1 MQYKE
6 FKQLLSEGTAAEVLF
21 ISWIERH
28 GWTARKTEPQDPA
41 EPFDYLLTNNNT
53 KKRKAVEIKSY
64 GQPNLKTIFAET
76 FQTGSKTIPEYL
88 LYPDKIDY
96 IVYVDQKNSFA
107 FIYDVKVFAGYV
119 RDNMNREITI
129 ARGSAKGIIVKED
142 CLDAG
147 FKKKIYI
154 GDIDEKD

>member
-21 ISWIERH
+21 ISWIEKH

-41 EPFDYLLTNNNT
+41 EPFDYMLYSNDTQ
-53 KKRKAVEIKSY
+53 KRKAVEIKSY

-88 LYPDKIDY
+88 LYADKIDY
-96 IVYVDQKNSFA
+96 MIYVDQKNSFA
-107 FIYDVKVFAGYV
+107 FIYDMKSFVSYVKA
-119 RDNMNREITI
+119 NMNKEITI
-129 ARGSAKGIIVKED
+129 ARGSAKGIIIAET

-147 FKKKIYI
+147 FKQKVFI
-154 GDIDEKD
+154 GEADEKD